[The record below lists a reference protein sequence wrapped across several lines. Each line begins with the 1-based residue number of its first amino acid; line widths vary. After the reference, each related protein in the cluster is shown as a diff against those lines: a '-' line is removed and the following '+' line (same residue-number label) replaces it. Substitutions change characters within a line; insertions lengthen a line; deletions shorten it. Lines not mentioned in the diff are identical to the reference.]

1 MATSY
6 TIQSFQL
13 PNTGYLKE
21 TWTNQIIGS
30 TRYYTFSALEGAAE
44 DPIDDLE
51 NCLLCDI
58 IDTIYYDLN
67 QVPANNKFTQAEA
80 DSWGNLAVAR
90 AAWNTIPNIFG
101 QGINYPDTGIYVGAP
116 LTGGFASN
124 GIKRGILAPQWAI
137 GNSAKSY
144 LLAEKTFTYIEYNVH
159 NNATATVTR
168 LVKVSACDGECTT
181 SNVDIVVPSDIE
193 GWARNTG
200 TVSSGSERAA
210 TNLDRGEPTGGFES
224 SELKWWASPD
234 KNLGS
239 YIAKENPAGQPGADG
254 TTAYVG
260 FWRPESETDG
270 AFISLVE
277 RLSDQSHE
285 TVDAAKTWLAT
296 NGYSTTYS
304 EKPVATEFFHL
315 DPGSVKSTYGT
326 HVHPD
331 NANTNNYGTSIFDI
345 SPANSNYY
353 NSATINRHGAVVDI
367 DYSGLV
373 SKDEYGYV
381 RMVDGVNS
389 KYVSPRMNANSLYL
403 NQTHENQ
410 PELSGLGDTH
420 TFEIWFR
427 SNSVGTCIWRDVDKW
442 TTSGWEYHFAGAQT
456 LQVGPFHQVI
466 VNLWNG
472 TECERVVAGSG
483 TFNDGQWHQLVRT
496 YDGTTL
502 KCYLDGVAGGTLNM
516 TFDSP
521 MDDFGFSNSAGWY
534 FEAGPADTTTYN
546 NSIAN
551 EFDGDYGIM
560 RAWTRALT
568 ATEVAQNFEA
578 DRTKYGI

>member
-1 MATSY
+1 MAMFTHLP
-6 TIQSFQL
+6 SFQL
-13 PNTGYLKE
+13 GSNGTLRTEWY
-21 TWTNQIIGS
+21 NQVSGS
-30 TRYYTFSALEGAAE
+30 TFYYSFAAA
-44 DPIDDLE
+44 DDAVADLE
-51 NCLLCDI
+51 NCLMCDI
-58 IDTIYYDLN
+58 ADAIYFDLN
-67 QVPANNKFTQAEA
+67 QVPANNTYTQADA
-80 DSWGNLAVAR
+80 DAWGNQQVAL
-90 AAWNTIPNIFG
+90 AAWNTIQSVG
-101 QGINYPDTGIYVGAP
+101 LQSVHYPDTGLYVGAP
-116 LTGGFASN
+116 VTGNWTTSGTRA
-124 GIKRGILAPQWAI
+124 GIAAPVWA
-137 GNSAKSY
+137 NSTGAAKQY
-144 LLAEKTFTYIEYNVH
+144 LLGETAFTYVEMSTTPGNGTI
-159 NNATATVTR
+159 TK
-168 LVKVSACDGECTT
+168 LILISACGGECTA
-181 SNVDIVVPSDIE
+181 NNIDVVVPADIE

-200 TVSSGSERAA
+200 TVSAGSERAG
-210 TNLDRGEPTGGFES
+210 TNLDQGEPTGGFEA

-234 KNLGS
+234 KNIGS
-239 YIAKENPAGQPGADG
+239 YIAKENPDGQSGADG

-285 TVDAAKTWLAT
+285 TVDDAKTWLSS
-296 NGYSTTYS
+296 NGYYTTYAK
-304 EKPVATEFFHL
+304 KPVASTFFYF
-315 DPGSVKSTYGT
+315 DPGSPQSTWGT
-326 HVHPD
+326 WTHP
-331 NANTNNYGTSIFDI
+331 NSAVAGNYGNTIMDM
-345 SPANSNYY
+345 SPTNGTYQY
-353 NSATINRHGAVVDI
+353 SASINRNGTVVDI
-367 DYSGLV
+367 DHSGML
-373 SKDEYGYV
+373 SRDEYGYI

-389 KYVSPRMNANSLYL
+389 KYVSPRMNGNSLYL
-403 NQTHENQ
+403 NQTHEDQ

-442 TTSGWEYHFAGAQT
+442 TSNGWEYHFAGAQT

-472 TECERVVAGSG
+472 TACERVVAGSG

-502 KCYLDGVAGGTLNM
+502 KCYLDGVAGGTLDM
-516 TFDSP
+516 TFNSP
-521 MDDFGFSNSAGWY
+521 MDDYGFSNSAGWY

-546 NSIAN
+546 NSTAN

-568 ATEVAQNFEA
+568 AAEVAQNFEA